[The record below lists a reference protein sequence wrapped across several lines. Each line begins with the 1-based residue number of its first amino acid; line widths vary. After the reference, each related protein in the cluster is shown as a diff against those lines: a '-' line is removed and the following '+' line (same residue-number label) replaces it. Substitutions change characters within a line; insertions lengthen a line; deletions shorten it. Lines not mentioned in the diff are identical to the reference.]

1 MPAALTALVDKSRP
15 SGDDFASKRA
25 AHPPQ
30 RLSTRKHAQGKSA
43 MNTILIVEDSA
54 SNVKLA
60 QAILSGAGYK
70 VVVAANAEAALPLLN
85 TYQPG
90 VVLMDINLPGMDG
103 LTALQHLRTD
113 PQTRATKVIAITAM
127 TMKGDRERIL
137 AAGFDGYV
145 AKPFTVEQLLA
156 AVQAAFAS

>member
-1 MPAALTALVDKSRP
+1 
-15 SGDDFASKRA
+15 
-25 AHPPQ
+25 
-30 RLSTRKHAQGKSA
+30 

-54 SNVKLA
+54 SNIRLA
-60 QAILSGAGYK
+60 QAILSNAGYK
-70 VVVAANAEAALPLLN
+70 VVVAANAETALPLLN

-127 TMKGDRERIL
+127 AMKGDRERIL
-137 AAGFDGYV
+137 AAGFDDYV